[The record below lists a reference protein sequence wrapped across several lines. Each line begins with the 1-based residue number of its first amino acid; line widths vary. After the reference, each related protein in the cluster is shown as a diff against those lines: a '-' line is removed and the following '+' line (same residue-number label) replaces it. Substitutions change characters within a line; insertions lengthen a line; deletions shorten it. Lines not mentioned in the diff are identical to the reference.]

1 MRGARAQRSPAA
13 AGRSSNMSEQM
24 NPAAGRYPVAAVAMG
39 LMLAGTLLP
48 TPLFE
53 LYHRAWGLSPAEIS
67 LVFAIYAGSLI
78 PSLLFLGGLSDRI
91 GRRHAILVAF
101 ALLAAGSLTFAFAQ
115 NLAWL
120 IAARIV
126 QGVGMGIGTGAAAA
140 AIREWMHE
148 RDRPRAGM
156 ITVFAVSG
164 GSAFGALLGGILGQY
179 APAPL
184 MLPYLV
190 HIGALACGAV
200 AVLRVP
206 ACPHLEPA
214 GHSTML
220 TVPRAIRRPFS
231 IAAVESFIGWST
243 FAIFVSLVPSFLARA
258 LDLHNL
264 LIGAAVVT
272 LIQLGMISGSLAGQR
287 LSNRSAIITAML
299 ALGSGLW
306 LLLIA
311 VGLHAEVLV
320 GIASFIAGT
329 GGGLSY
335 LAGLNIVNAIAPPE
349 HRAET
354 LSAFLVA
361 CYLGYSI
368 PALGVG
374 IAATRYGL
382 NAAFIGA
389 AIILGVI
396 AVSVSVFAT
405 TRNLSAGAP
414 A

>member
-1 MRGARAQRSPAA
+1 M
-13 AGRSSNMSEQM
+13 SNVSEQN
-24 NPAAGRYPVAAVAMG
+24 NPAAGSYPVAAVAMA

-78 PSLLFLGGLSDRI
+78 PSLLFLGGLSDHI
-91 GRRHAILVAF
+91 GRHRSILLSF
-101 ALLAAGSLTFAFAQ
+101 ALLALGSLIFAFAQ
-115 NLAWL
+115 NLGWL

-126 QGVGMGIGTGAAAA
+126 QGVGMGIGTGSAAA

-148 RDRPRAGM
+148 RDRPRAGA
-156 ITVFAVSG
+156 ITVVAVG
-164 GSAFGALLGGILGQY
+164 TGSAFGALLGGILGQY

-184 MLPYLV
+184 MLPFLV
-190 HIGALACGAV
+190 HIGCLACGAI
-200 AVLRVP
+200 AIARVP
-206 ACPHLEPA
+206 ARPHVA
-214 GHSTML
+214 TATHGAML

-231 IAAVESFIGWST
+231 IAAVESFIGWAT
-243 FAIFVSLVPSFLARA
+243 FAIFVALVPSFLARA

-264 LIGAAVVT
+264 LIGAGVVT
-272 LIQLGMISGSLAGQR
+272 LIQTGMVGASLAGQR
-287 LSNRSAIITAML
+287 LSSRSAIITAML
-299 ALGSGLW
+299 ALGGGLW

-311 VGLHAEVLV
+311 VALHVEVLV
-320 GIASFIAGT
+320 AIASLIAGI

-374 IAATRYGL
+374 IAATRVGL

-389 AIILGVI
+389 AVVLGAIAI
-396 AVSVSVFAT
+396 AVSAYAT
-405 TRNLSAGAP
+405 TRNLRP
-414 A
+414 AAA